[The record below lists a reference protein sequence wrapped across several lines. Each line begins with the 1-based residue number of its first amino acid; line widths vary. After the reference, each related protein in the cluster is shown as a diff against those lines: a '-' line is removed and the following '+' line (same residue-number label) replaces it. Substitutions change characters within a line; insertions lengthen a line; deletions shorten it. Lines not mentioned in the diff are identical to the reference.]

1 MVARMAGRTFI
12 VRVSDAPR
20 RVVVEDVRAQR
31 TVVVPGLAAVGPCI
45 ARLLEGSPGDVRDT
59 AAHPRE
65 DSVSAPP

>member
-20 RVVVEDVRAQR
+20 RVVIEDVRTQR
-31 TVVVPGLAAVGPCI
+31 AVVARDLAGVGACI
-45 ARLLEGSPGDVRDT
+45 AGLLDEAPEAGTQGAP
-59 AAHPRE
+59 ARE

>member
-20 RVVVEDVRAQR
+20 RVVVEDVRTQR
-31 TVVVPGLAAVGPCI
+31 AVVVAALDGVAACI
-45 ARLLEGSPGDVRDT
+45 AQLLDDT
-59 AAHPRE
+59 PDDAPARE